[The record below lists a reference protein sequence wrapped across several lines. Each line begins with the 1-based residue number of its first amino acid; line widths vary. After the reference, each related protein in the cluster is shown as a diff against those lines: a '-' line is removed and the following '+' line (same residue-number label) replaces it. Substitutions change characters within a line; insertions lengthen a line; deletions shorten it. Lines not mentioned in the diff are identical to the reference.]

1 MSSNNKLLF
10 TVHFKATAVLSSNS
24 LFCILHHSFLFLLD
38 YLHHYTD
45 TLWFPLI
52 LKKKSY
58 PDPFSLSNHCPK
70 SLLPFI
76 ENLSKCFC
84 IAVSNHSSEIGRREW
99 VGWLIMSYKLKKNG
113 KSEPRRPGEDA
124 CEWISGNGLKE
135 SGSWCFA
142 LVAARKYPPQRKN
155 STTRW
160 AENSS

>member
-1 MSSNNKLLF
+1 M
-10 TVHFKATAVLSSNS
+10 HFKATAVLSSNS

-99 VGWLIMSYKLKKNG
+99 VGWLIMSYKLKKMENQSQGGLGRMHVNG
-113 KSEPRRPGEDA
+113 FLGMGSKSLDLDVLR
-124 CEWISGNGLKE
+124 
-135 SGSWCFA
+135 
-142 LVAARKYPPQRKN
+142 
-155 STTRW
+155 
-160 AENSS
+160 